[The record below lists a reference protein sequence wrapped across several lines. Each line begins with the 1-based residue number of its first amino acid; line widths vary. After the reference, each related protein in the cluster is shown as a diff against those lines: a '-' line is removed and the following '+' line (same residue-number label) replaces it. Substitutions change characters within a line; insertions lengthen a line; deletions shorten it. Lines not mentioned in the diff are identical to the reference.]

1 MSIDKIIV
9 TGVGFLT
16 ALFVYWFFLGKK
28 EQAVQATSGEADIEV
43 SGGYKPE
50 VVEVPKGKTTV
61 LKFKRIDPSSCLEEL
76 LIPDFKIRRE
86 LPLGET
92 VNISITPKKAGK
104 FVYSCGMN
112 MYHGKIIVKG

>member
-9 TGVGFLT
+9 TGIGFAV

-28 EQAVQATSGEADIEV
+28 EKAVQIQKVAEITVD
-43 SGGYKPE
+43 GGYRPQVIE
-50 VVEVPKGKTTV
+50 IPKGKTTI

-86 LPLGET
+86 LPLKEI
-92 VNISITPKKAGK
+92 VSVEITPHKVGE
-104 FVYSCGMN
+104 FTYSCGMN
-112 MYHGKIIVKG
+112 MYHGKIVVK